1 MTRPK
6 PQSSKPGGRWRRRF
20 RRPSPGDPRVRR
32 GLQTRRGLRGG
43 AYLLPSL
50 FTTGNILLGFYAVV
64 LGFRGRFEDAAA
76 MVLIA
81 GILDALDGRIA
92 RLTGTES
99 EFGKE
104 YDSLA
109 DVLTFGAT
117 PALLAFLWG
126 LSQFG
131 RVGWLIPLFYL
142 LCTAIRL
149 ARFNVRTNVED
160 KRFFVGLPSPAAA
173 GTIVA
178 LLFSAPTPSSW
189 LIWAD
194 WLGPS
199 VVTAV
204 MFFALI
210 TVGGLMVSTFRFPSF
225 KKIDLRERWSYRA
238 FMTVAAFLL
247 VLAYRP
253 TAFLLTATLLYT
265 LSGPLSWLW
274 GRLRRV
280 ESVPSKSNPSKSS
293 LPESS

>member
-1 MTRPK
+1 MTWRPRLR
-6 PQSSKPGGRWRRRF
+6 SSATASGA
-20 RRPSPGDPRVRR
+20 
-32 GLQTRRGLRGG
+32 RRGLRGG

-64 LGFRGRFEDAAA
+64 LGFRGRFEESAM
-76 MVLIA
+76 MVLVA

-126 LSQFG
+126 LSEFG
-131 RVGWLIPLFYL
+131 RVGWLIPLYYL

-149 ARFNVRTNVED
+149 ARFNVRTNVDD

-178 LLFSAPTPSSW
+178 LLFSAPTPDSW
-189 LIWAD
+189 LVWAD
-194 WLGPS
+194 WLTPS
-199 VVTAV
+199 VVQGV
-204 MFFALI
+204 MFFALV
-210 TVGGLMVSTFRFPSF
+210 TVGSLMVSTFRFPSF

-238 FMTVAAFLL
+238 FMALAAFVLI
-247 VLAYRP
+247 LAYRP

-265 LSGPLSWLW
+265 LSGPFSWLW
-274 GRLRRV
+274 GRLRRT
-280 ESVPSKSNPSKSS
+280 ETAPREEPPPD
-293 LPESS
+293 LPPEPPPEPTAS